1 MGQPQGGWYKAE
13 AFRKVVRAG
22 MHDLATGI
30 AAFHAEGGAW
40 VPRFVT
46 FYMGERRHAAVRN
59 IAGQITQKK

>member
-1 MGQPQGGWYKAE
+1 
-13 AFRKVVRAG
+13 